1 MHTPGSIQ
9 SSKTNISK
17 ILQNQR
23 ATFKY
28 ACSGAGLSA
37 ERKSIFRNLLRQSMK
52 NGVELVLRNLKVYTF
67 VGAQLRGWLRKFLCD
82 VTLVSLSSMFNALV
96 TEAFD
101 RRTRF
106 PFLHS
111 R

>member
-1 MHTPGSIQ
+1 
-9 SSKTNISK
+9 
-17 ILQNQR
+17 
-23 ATFKY
+23 
-28 ACSGAGLSA
+28 
-37 ERKSIFRNLLRQSMK
+37 MK

-101 RRTRF
+101 RVMGQFDTEDNLTPRTI
-106 PFLHS
+106 
-111 R
+111 

>member
-1 MHTPGSIQ
+1 
-9 SSKTNISK
+9 
-17 ILQNQR
+17 
-23 ATFKY
+23 
-28 ACSGAGLSA
+28 
-37 ERKSIFRNLLRQSMK
+37 MK
-52 NGVELVLRNLKVYTF
+52 NVVELVLRNLRVYTF

-106 PFLHS
+106 PILHS
-111 R
+111 H